1 MPSQQAL
8 SFQREQVVYS
18 VTLEW
23 NAVTTWEDAARPSR
37 PALERIVKSHGQ
49 TLDVGIVTTAA
60 SENTREQTLPSTA
73 SEFRDRLSRI
83 GWSELTLVNTRAC
96 IGLTYIGLCQIASQE
111 DEGMINDL
119 WSAIAPSTVPKSYRA
134 FAEENKILDTD
145 ISAPT
150 FQKWRNVWCD
160 VYSIHAHI
168 RSGRDAFVTG
178 DTKNFKGDK
187 KAKLQALGLKEI
199 YSYCEAVEVIPVVP

>member
-1 MPSQQAL
+1 M
-8 SFQREQVVYS
+8 
-18 VTLEW
+18 
-23 NAVTTWEDAARPSR
+23 TWEDDARPSR
-37 PALERIVKSHGQ
+37 PALERIIESHGQ

-60 SENTREQTLPSTA
+60 SENTRRQSLPSTA

-83 GWSELTLVNTRAC
+83 GWSELTLVNT
-96 IGLTYIGLCQIASQE
+96 IGIYGLTYFELCNWHSHA
-111 DEGMINDL
+111 DEEMVSEL
-119 WSAIAPSTVPKSYRA
+119 WSVIAPSTVPESHHE
-134 FAEENKILDTD
+134 FAEMNQITETD
-145 ISAPT
+145 ISKPA

-187 KAKLQALGLKEI
+187 KAKLQAVGVNEI
-199 YSYCEAVEVIPVVP
+199 YSYCEAVKVFPIV